1 MAKDTNKLAVV
12 TGAGSGIGRAV
23 ALALSHKR
31 LTVLAAGRR
40 LQPLEETADIA
51 VGGVKPVSADVATA
65 AGRATIVSE
74 LDDDRLDFL
83 VHAAGTMPIQRLTD
97 ITPET
102 WRQVMATNLDARL
115 HLTQALIPNLTPG
128 GRVLFIGS
136 MSATKARQGSTA
148 YCTSL
153 AASFMLQQCLKLELA
168 QHAILVTHAIPGPV
182 NTRMLQA
189 GMAADADV
197 FPDSAEY
204 GALREQGKLIEPETV
219 GRFYAWLLTQ
229 TDDQSYSDDQWD
241 IRDESHHTA
250 WVGSRGLYEA
260 N

>member
-1 MAKDTNKLAVV
+1 MAKDTNRLAVV

-51 VGGVKPVSADVATA
+51 VSGVKPVSANVAAA
-65 AGRATIVSE
+65 AGRAAIVSE
-74 LDDDRLDFL
+74 LGGDRVHFL
-83 VHAAGTMPIQRLTD
+83 VHTAGTMPIQRLTD

-102 WRQVMATNLDARL
+102 WRQVMAINVDARL
-115 HLTQALIPNLTPG
+115 HLTQALVPNLTPA

-136 MSATKARQGSTA
+136 MSATKPRKGSTA

-168 QHAILVTHAIPGPV
+168 QHAILVTNAIPGPV
-182 NTRMLQA
+182 NTRMFQA
-189 GMAADADV
+189 GMAADVDV

-204 GALREQGKLIEPETV
+204 RALREQGKLVEPEMV

-229 TDDQSYSDDQWD
+229 TDDESYSANQWD
-241 IRDESHHTA
+241 IRDESHHAA
-250 WVGSRGLYEA
+250 WIGSRGLYEA

>member
-1 MAKDTNKLAVV
+1 MAKDTSRLAVV

-31 LTVLAAGRR
+31 LTVLAVGRR
-40 LQPLEETADIA
+40 LPPLKETADMA
-51 VGGVKPVSADVATA
+51 TGGVRVLNADVATA
-65 AGRATIVSE
+65 AGRAAIVDE
-74 LDDDRLDFL
+74 LGGDRVHFL
-83 VHAAGTMPIQRLTD
+83 VHAAGTMPIQRLAD
-97 ITPET
+97 ITPDT
-102 WRQVMATNLDARL
+102 WGQVMATNVDARL
-115 HLTQALIPNLTPG
+115 HLTQALVPSLTPG

-136 MSATKARQGSTA
+136 MSATKPRKGSTA

-168 QHAILVTHAIPGPV
+168 QYAVLVTNAIPGPV

-189 GMAADADV
+189 GMVADADV
-197 FPDSAEY
+197 FPDRDEY

-219 GRFYAWLLTQ
+219 GHFYAWLLTQ
-229 TDDQSYSDDQWD
+229 TDDQSYSANQWD
-241 IRDESHHTA
+241 IRDQSHHAA
-250 WVGSRGLYEA
+250 WIGSRGLYEA

>member
-1 MAKDTNKLAVV
+1 MAKDTNRLAVV

-23 ALALSHKR
+23 ALALSNER

-40 LQPLEETADIA
+40 LQSLTETADMA
-51 VGGVKPVSADVATA
+51 MGRARPVRADVTSA
-65 AGRATIVSE
+65 AGRAAIVSE
-74 LDDDRLDFL
+74 LGGERVHFL
-83 VHAAGTMPIQRLTD
+83 VHAAGTMPIQRLAD

-102 WRQVMATNLDARL
+102 WRQAMATNVDARL
-115 HLTQALIPNLTPG
+115 HLSQALVANLTPG

-136 MSATKARQGSTA
+136 MSATKPRKGSTA

-168 QHAILVTHAIPGPV
+168 QHAILVTNAIPGPV

-189 GMAADADV
+189 GMAADANV

-219 GRFYAWLLTQ
+219 
-229 TDDQSYSDDQWD
+229 
-241 IRDESHHTA
+241 
-250 WVGSRGLYEA
+250 
-260 N
+260 